1 MFFKIRNGF
10 CPTYLSEL
18 LPDTL
23 ARSRQLLKP
32 DRRGLLKLLIE
43 GVSSICHVWRSLYPL
58 ILYFPILFK
67 FTDDCEYLLKIA
79 AKLEKSEQRKSKGK
93 ISKKNYVV
101 PFFLPGSFS
110 CLLLYHA
117 FHHHNLHLSITL
129 TTCTCL
135 SHSPPAPDYIH
146 THHLHLSTFTHRASI
161 KLLSTVV
168 FWEFLNVHS
177 KHFHAWVSVWFNMAQ
192 RTGEPRVLRSRSSR
206 AIPPSSS
213 QTEDTDIRAP
223 LGMSA
228 PATDARLDKQGFL
241 DSILSSMQEQQRLMT
256 FLIERQQQQL
266 YNGADASR
274 RALAFCAV
282 GSASYLRWPVEWNSL
297 SSLTRR
303 LWTSQRLLTGSPDG
317 RIIFVWPG

>member
-1 MFFKIRNGF
+1 M
-10 CPTYLSEL
+10 
-18 LPDTL
+18 
-23 ARSRQLLKP
+23 
-32 DRRGLLKLLIE
+32 
-43 GVSSICHVWRSLYPL
+43 
-58 ILYFPILFK
+58 
-67 FTDDCEYLLKIA
+67 
-79 AKLEKSEQRKSKGK
+79 
-93 ISKKNYVV
+93 
-101 PFFLPGSFS
+101 
-110 CLLLYHA
+110 LYHA

-129 TTCTCL
+129 TTCICL

-206 AIPPSSS
+206 VIPPSSS

-228 PATDARLDKQGFL
+228 PATDARSDKQDFL

-266 YNGADASR
+266 TAQTHPAVPSPSAQLAQLSPLARRVELPILADPQTLDLSAFVNWKSR
-274 RALAFCAV
+274 WQD
-282 GSASYLRWPVEWNSL
+282 YLR
-297 SSLTRR
+297 LTRIETELTDAPLQQAFLR
-303 LWTSQRLLTGSPDG
+303 TALDPAWVSVWNAGLLGIQHGHLFPDIVQRLGDYLRKKHNPLVSRKEFYARSQQECHAPHMPLTIHAPPALHRTD
-317 RIIFVWPG
+317 